1 LRLANQRL
9 KSMFNQIEDIAIV
22 IYQKII
28 NAEQA
33 KNEVDMMETIE
44 QEISSLTQ
52 MIKVKEEELTH
63 EITFVKKYM
72 GEVK

>member
-1 LRLANQRL
+1 
-9 KSMFNQIEDIAIV
+9 MFNQIEDIAIV

>member
-1 LRLANQRL
+1 
-9 KSMFNQIEDIAIV
+9 MFNQIEDIAIV

-28 NAEQA
+28 NAEQE

-72 GEVK
+72 GEVKWFNYF